1 MDKFQAY
8 FPSVTKQWR
17 RCIYNTNECRSPGR
31 HFGILRASRYAINQ
45 FLANSQASTLELID
59 NATSSEHIRLD
70 PKQQNGSYLDALG
83 KRFSRSYRD
92 PKFSQQPCR
101 GLHFPG
107 GRSRQVGRSPRS
119 DRGKKRIQM
128 KGRERR
134 KKTALARLNSCQA
147 GDPTGT
153 FAALHNYELL
163 ATLHFLYQRMCGIAS
178 TERNNGLWL
187 LQSSGVIGELLFKA
201 RKRCKH

>member
-1 MDKFQAY
+1 MPLHRNTYAWTQSNRMAAIWTRWENDSVAPTGIQNFLSSLAEDFIFQEAEADKW
-8 FPSVTKQWR
+8 V
-17 RCIYNTNECRSPGR
+17 
-31 HFGILRASRYAINQ
+31 
-45 FLANSQASTLELID
+45 
-59 NATSSEHIRLD
+59 
-70 PKQQNGSYLDALG
+70 ALP
-83 KRFSRSYRD
+83 D
-92 PKFSQQPCR
+92 
-101 GLHFPG
+101 LTG
-107 GRSRQVGRSPRS
+107 GRRESRWKG
-119 DRGKKRIQM
+119 
-128 KGRERR
+128 GREG
-134 KKTALARLNSCQA
+134 TALARLNSCQA